1 MRATLCVCVCVQS
14 RGWWGWRRQ
23 HPGRTFGTEFPAA
36 LAVLLL
42 SLHKSLPAGS
52 ALLLPGDSRF
62 FPKAMPKLAPTPSP
76 CQMTPSSAT
85 ASPYLSF
92 PRAVVLVSTSPPAS
106 VCHPAVLSRCSL
118 LAASAAPRPDGVP
131 ASPASLT
138 RGGAEESATCKTHA
152 NERGNFT
159 KRAQTAR
166 DRESDATL
174 ARGNN

>member
-36 LAVLLL
+36 LAALLL

-92 PRAVVLVSTSPPAS
+92 PRAVVLVSTSPPPLPPS
-106 VCHPAVLSRCSL
+106 VTPPCRGDARCSL
-118 LAASAAPRPDGVP
+118 RSLHPRRLGPTVFPRP
-131 ASPASLT
+131 
-138 RGGAEESATCKTHA
+138 R
-152 NERGNFT
+152 R
-159 KRAQTAR
+159 R
-166 DRESDATL
+166 
-174 ARGNN
+174 